1 MVGSVLD
8 VIANTLFFIMEPLS
22 MIKLLWQL
30 CVRIVCF
37 LTLPWFGLFKFIFN
51 IYLDVCWRLILLGIA
66 AFSIPIRLF
75 TALHREKELE
85 AHLYEL
91 QMQVE
96 GLIGVNKDLELRL
109 DVAIKNYRRTENQL
123 SEAEEEEDRALEKIL
138 LLETRI
144 REIEAE
150 NLRLREVE
158 KRALLEAA
166 AANNDEVSN
175 MKEPNGNG
183 IRKHLSNLEGEDWY
197 GSELGDIFEKKGKI
211 LSDYLIDKGRSLP
224 SYEKR
229 TEGIDPLLES
239 KMKSSGHFSFPKKQ
253 EINDVVIYQW
263 RGAAIAQSTF
273 SACLSLL
280 VGMITWEAQ
289 DPCMPLVIALFIVV
303 GMSLNSVVKF
313 FSRIENRPGS
323 DAVALLSFNWFILGT
338 LASPTLPNVAR
349 LLVPCLSDFGH
360 RMANWFGFQQ

>member
-75 TALHREKELE
+75 TALHREKE
-85 AHLYEL
+85 
-91 QMQVE
+91 
-96 GLIGVNKDLELRL
+96 
-109 DVAIKNYRRTENQL
+109 
-123 SEAEEEEDRALEKIL
+123 
-138 LLETRI
+138 I